1 MHVANGIQRVKLKSV
16 FEGFFSKLKYFKVC
30 LCSDRRQT
38 LQIIIP
44 KKFLRIRHHWKHSI
58 VSVKKIVLEVHLKQ
72 HLITEEYALCR
83 RTLSK
88 NTALQ

>member
-1 MHVANGIQRVKLKSV
+1 MHVAMV
-16 FEGFFSKLKYFKVC
+16 FKELNWRAYFKDSSLNWNIFKFACAVIADKHYK
-30 LCSDRRQT
+30 LLS
-38 LQIIIP
+38 
-44 KKFLRIRHHWKHSI
+44 KKILRIRHHCKHSI

-88 NTALQ
+88 NTALQS

>member
-30 LCSDRRQT
+30 LCSDHRQT

-44 KKFLRIRHHWKHSI
+44 KKFLRIRHSI
-58 VSVKKIVLEVHLKQ
+58 VSVKKIVLDVHLKQ